1 MSSSDSQEPPV
12 TWTLAQAKNQLSEVV
27 RRARSQGPQT
37 ISVRGRDEVVVLAR
51 EEYEELSASEKPPSF
66 YEWLKTLDLDGVD
79 LERDRTPPR
88 DINFDE

>member
-1 MSSSDSQEPPV
+1 M

-51 EEYEELSASEKPPSF
+51 EEYEELAGSEKPASF
-66 YEWLKTLDLDGVD
+66 HDWLKSLDLEGVD

-88 DINFDE
+88 DLDFD